1 MAIVVN
7 KEEKRKNIALSCK
20 SLLLEHGIKNLTI
33 SEIAKTA
40 GIGKGTIYEYFQNK
54 EDIVF
59 EIMTLFVTEY
69 EQYFCEQMKQNI
81 STKEKIYHFLNLL
94 YVDEKVQKQ
103 IAIYREF
110 LAISLIDATPK
121 MREFSQA
128 CHDKFTGILTQIVED
143 AIKKGEI
150 LPLALNLIGALKIF
164 STGLVVDSQ
173 LLEINPHKEID
184 CFVETLFALITIKDK

>member
-110 LAISLIDATPK
+110 LAISLTDATPK
-121 MREFSQA
+121 MREFSQD

>member
-121 MREFSQA
+121 MREFSQD